1 MIIIYLILSVCIL
14 IASIYDAS
22 TKKIPNWISLT
33 IIVSG
38 LGWNIFSAEGLG
50 LKDSGLGLIVG
61 LLLMLPGYV
70 FGSMGAGDVKLMA
83 AIGSVVGFYK
93 VLDVVLY
100 SYMVMFVMAIIFII
114 VKGDLFKLLLRY
126 KALFYGLFSGILSY
140 QKPDNSEAAGQRV
153 PLAPAIALAT
163 FYVLYHPQICNLEF
177 MANLCH
183 F

>member
-14 IASIYDAS
+14 IASIYDAT

-38 LGWNIFSAEGLG
+38 LSWNTFSAEGLG
-50 LKDSGLGLIVG
+50 LKDSGSGLIVG

-70 FGSMGAGDVKLMA
+70 FGSMGAGDTKLMA
-83 AIGSVVGFYK
+83 AIGSVVGFDK
-93 VLDVVLY
+93 VLDVVFY
-100 SYMVMFVMAIIFII
+100 SYMVMFVMAILFII
-114 VKGDLFKLLLRY
+114 IKGDLFKLLLRY
-126 KALFYGLFSGILSY
+126 KALIYGLFSGILSY
-140 QKPDNSEAAGQRV
+140 QKPDNSEAAGQRL

-163 FYVLYHPQICNLEF
+163 LYVLYHPQICNLEF